1 MDYHHLG
8 RSFYDE
14 ARRIALDIA
23 QEADERGLRLLGEE
37 FFGEKFRALPEFA
50 TLEEARS
57 CLCELRGAL
66 TVLFSDKRRFGR
78 SPYANNDSA
87 LNRLKLLIDLVDGL
101 YQLSNF
107 D

>member
-14 ARRIALDIA
+14 ARRVALDIA
-23 QEADERGLRLLGEE
+23 QEADEHGLRLLGEE
-37 FFGEKFRALPEFA
+37 FFGEKFRTLPEFA

-66 TVLFSDKRRFGR
+66 AVFRGSHN
-78 SPYANNDSA
+78 PEPV
-87 LNRLKLLIDLVDGL
+87 RLRLLIDLVDGL